1 MATTAESS
9 VSPPVGSAVRREP
22 PPPVLPLVDA
32 IPRLAA
38 FGLVALG
45 LVGTPLLLLGQ
56 FTRVPVVL
64 GAGALLVV
72 LELAWR
78 RTSGAGAARPGVGG
92 TAVRRSAAVTS
103 LLAVL
108 VAAVSTAVNARYG
121 SQHLLV
127 DGDPAVY
134 AVAGQLIA
142 ETGSLEIM
150 TRAQD
155 VFGGVGSLNFAGAGF
170 DADASREVV
179 RPSFMHLL
187 PQVLAVASWV
197 GGAQALLWANAV
209 VSGAALLAVFAFG
222 ARLLGRPEWSLVAM
236 TALALSLPQQHFS
249 RDTFSELPAQL
260 LVFAGLTLL
269 FDAVRRRRSS
279 GGGLVPGLLA
289 GLVLGVSCLAR
300 IDAFFYLVPLLMVVT
315 VLTLTGA
322 QRLAAGVTAG
332 VTVGAVLGYVD
343 LRIAS
348 PNYLGLQSGNL
359 DMIFAALAGT
369 AVLCALVL
377 ALRGRA
383 LALWERLHGRGLA
396 LGVAG
401 VVGLLSAY
409 AGLVRPQVEVGRNL
423 SPQQPTAV
431 AALQEQAGLAIDP
444 LRSYDE
450 RSLEW
455 LSWYF
460 GPAAIVLGLV
470 GLVVLVHRALVRQR
484 TPEQAQVGLASLA
497 FLLLFGASTALY
509 LWRPSIIPVQYWAT
523 RRFLPVTIPGL
534 LLCAAWLAAALP
546 RPSGAS
552 PVGRRAARGLRV
564 AAGAGVAAALL
575 VPPLV
580 FLPGHGTER
589 EYVPM
594 LAVTERV
601 CSALEPDDAVLLVG
615 GQRLSTGMPQT
626 IHAFCGVPV
635 AVISETTTLGD
646 IDVVAR
652 SAQEAGRRLVLLS
665 PVVDPQLPDGPV
677 PTPLA
682 KVVDLEVSVVALS
695 LTGRP
700 DDEFRFPM
708 TVFRGVPEVG

>member
-1 MATTAESS
+1 MATTEQTALA
-9 VSPPVGSAVRREP
+9 PPVGSTDTRQP
-22 PPPVLPLVDA
+22 QVLPLVDA
-32 IPRLAA
+32 IPRLSA

-56 FTRVPVVL
+56 FRPLPVVL
-64 GAGALLVV
+64 GAGALLVG

-78 RTSGAGAARPGVGG
+78 RTAGAAGARVTRR
-92 TAVRRSAAVTS
+92 TAVVS

-127 DGDPAVY
+127 DGDPAIY
-134 AVAGQLIA
+134 AVTGQLIA
-142 ETGSLEIM
+142 ETGSREIL

-155 VFGGVGSLNFAGAGF
+155 VFGGVASLNFAGAGF
-170 DADASREVV
+170 DTDASREVV

-187 PQVLAVASWV
+187 PQVLAVAAWV

-209 VSGAALLAVFAFG
+209 VAGAALLAVFAFG

-260 LVFAGLTLL
+260 LVFAGLALL
-269 FDAVRRRRSS
+269 FDAVRRRPREGHGAGP
-279 GGGLVPGLLA
+279 GGGLVHGLLA

-300 IDAFFYLVPLLMVVT
+300 IDAFFYLVPLLMVVA

-322 QRLAAGVTAG
+322 RRLATGVTAG
-332 VTVGAVLGYVD
+332 VAVGAVLGYVD
-343 LRIAS
+343 LRVAS
-348 PNYLGLQSGNL
+348 PSYLGLQSDNL
-359 DMIFAALAGT
+359 NMIFAALAAT
-369 AVLCALVL
+369 AVVCALAL
-377 ALRGRA
+377 AFRGRA
-383 LALWERLHGRGLA
+383 LSLWERLHGRGLA

-401 VVGLLSAY
+401 VIAVLSAY
-409 AGLVRPQVEVGRNL
+409 AGLVRPLVETGRNL

-431 AALQEQAGLAIDP
+431 ASLQEQAGLAIDP

-470 GLVVLVHRALVRQR
+470 GLVVLVHRVLVRHR
-484 TPEQAQVGLASLA
+484 TPEQANLALASLA
-497 FLLLFGASTALY
+497 FLLLFGATTALY
-509 LWRPSIIPVQYWAT
+509 VWRPSIIPVHYWAT

-546 RPSGAS
+546 RPS
-552 PVGRRAARGLRV
+552 RTRAGARGLR
-564 AAGAGVAAALL
+564 AAARAGVGAALL

-580 FLPGHGTER
+580 FLPGHATER

-594 LAVTERV
+594 LAVTEQV
-601 CSALEPDDAVLLVG
+601 CAALRPDDAVLLVG
-615 GQRLSTGMPQT
+615 GPRLSTGLPQT

-635 AVISETTTLGD
+635 AVISGATTLED
-646 IDVVAR
+646 ITAAAQ
-652 SAQEAGRRLVLLS
+652 SAQAAGKRLVVLS
-665 PVVDPQLPDGPV
+665 PIPDPALPDGPV
-677 PTPLA
+677 PA
-682 KVVDLEVSVVALS
+682 AFSKIVDLQVSVVALS

-700 DDEFRFPM
+700 DEDFSFPM
-708 TVFRGVPEVG
+708 TVFRGVVEVA